1 MKIKFL
7 IIFAFTFFFYN
18 CSTEESDISN
28 GKIIY
33 ENRFENQEDLKGLE
47 GLVGLAELVKKDLS
61 PQCGKSSLR
70 VSGGCI
76 SPDLTFSIYMD
87 DDYTIS
93 ASAFV
98 KGESDGCGQIFVS
111 IKDSSTYINIPLGPK
126 TWTSVRSDKT
136 LDVKKGDT
144 LLVSISSGGFISC
157 ASFIDNLII
166 ESN

>member
-1 MKIKFL
+1 
-7 IIFAFTFFFYN
+7 
-18 CSTEESDISN
+18 
-28 GKIIY
+28 
-33 ENRFENQEDLKGLE
+33 
-47 GLVGLAELVKKDLS
+47 
-61 PQCGKSSLR
+61 
-70 VSGGCI
+70 
-76 SPDLTFSIYMD
+76 MD

-98 KGESDGCGQIFVS
+98 KGESDGCGEISVS
-111 IKDSSTYINIPLGPK
+111 IKDSFKYINIPLGNK

-144 LLVSISSGGFISC
+144 LLVSISSGGIIAC